1 MPAATYTEFS
11 VADNVIITC
20 TRFRVNTS
28 TLDWRVQLECQ
39 VVAAN
44 GDVVKTVNVDVAT
57 LFGVGAMNTFKGTLN
72 TGLAT
77 LATNRS
83 ISPNV

>member
-11 VADNVIITC
+11 VADNVTVTC
-20 TRFRVNTS
+20 LRFRVNPS
-28 TLDWRVQLECQ
+28 TLDWKVQLQCQ
-39 VVAAN
+39 VVASN
-44 GDVVKTVNVDVAT
+44 GDVVKTVDVDVST
-57 LFGVGAMNTFKGTLN
+57 LFSVGAMNTFKGTLN
-72 TGLAT
+72 TALST